1 VSTRLFARLSTRRV
15 SAPRRARPARPGGGG
30 SILLA
35 AALWGTT
42 GTVRTFAPDGA
53 GPVSVGAARIVLG
66 GLLLL
71 AIAAH
76 RGALGRLL
84 RTATPA
90 TWALLALGAGCAAAY
105 QIAFFAAVDRTGVAT
120 GTVVTI
126 GSAPAFT
133 GLLSRLTGGAPLSRR
148 WAASTAGAVV
158 GCAALVGGGEAAGI
172 EPLGVALALL
182 SGFTYA
188 AYATTAAR
196 LITSGEGDGVVMGA
210 MFGGAGLLLL
220 PVLLASSPVWLAT
233 GRGVLVTLYLG
244 VVTTTLGYVL
254 YGRGLRST
262 PVATAATLTL
272 AEPAVAAVLGLVVL
286 DEHLGAVPIGGLVLL
301 AASLVLLA
309 VPSRT

>member
-1 VSTRLFARLSTRRV
+1 MSPSTRL
-15 SAPRRARPARPGGGG
+15 SAHRGSEPRRARSARLGG
-30 SILLA
+30 SGCILLA

-42 GTVRTFAPDGA
+42 GTVRTFAPDDAGA
-53 GPVSVGAARIVLG
+53 VSVGAARIVLG

-71 AIAAH
+71 AIGA
-76 RGALGRLL
+76 RGGALVRLL

-90 TWALLALGAGCAAAY
+90 TWALLALGAVCAAGY
-105 QIAFFAAVDRTGVAT
+105 QTAFFAAVDHTGVAT

-133 GLLSRLTGGAPLSRR
+133 GLLSRLTGGARLSRR
-148 WAASTAGAVV
+148 WVASTAGAVV
-158 GCAALVGGGEAAGI
+158 GCAALVSGGEAAGI

-182 SGFTYA
+182 SGFAYA

-210 MFGGAGLLLL
+210 IFGGAGVLLL
-220 PVLLASSPVWLAT
+220 PVLLASSPVWVAT

-286 DEHLGAVPIGGLVLL
+286 GERLGGVAVGGLLLL

-309 VPSRT
+309 VPSRK

>member
-1 VSTRLFARLSTRRV
+1 M
-15 SAPRRARPARPGGGG
+15 GG
-30 SILLA
+30 SGCILLA

-71 AIAAH
+71 ALAA
-76 RGALGRLL
+76 RGGALGRLI
-84 RTATPA
+84 RTATTT
-90 TWALLALGAGCAAAY
+90 TWALLLLGAVCAAAY
-105 QIAFFAAVDRTGVAT
+105 QTAFFAAVDRTGVAT

-133 GLLSRLTGGAPLSRR
+133 GLLSRLTGGARLSPR
-148 WAASTAGAVV
+148 WVASTAGAVV
-158 GCAALVGGGEAAGI
+158 GCTALVGGGEAAGV

-196 LITSGEGDGVVMGA
+196 LIGSGESDGVVMGA

-233 GRGVLVTLYLG
+233 GRGMLVTLYLG
-244 VVTTTLGYVL
+244 AVTTTLGYVL
-254 YGRGLRST
+254 YGRGLRTT

-286 DEHLGAVPIGGLVLL
+286 GEDLSAVAVGGLALL